1 MPKKV
6 PQKTKDLP
14 ATHGMLFE
22 VRDELRSS
30 IYGLEKKMEAG
41 FSEMKSLFHQ
51 SMVRF
56 EEQRSENKIVL
67 EALQGLTQRQD
78 KIESEFIDVRDT
90 VRVLAKTKSPKGRA

>member
-1 MPKKV
+1 MTKKV

-22 VRDELRSS
+22 VRDELRTS
-30 IYGLEKKMEAG
+30 IDRVEKKMEAG

-51 SMVRF
+51 AMLRF

-67 EALQGLTQRQD
+67 EAIQG
-78 KIESEFIDVRDT
+78 
-90 VRVLAKTKSPKGRA
+90 